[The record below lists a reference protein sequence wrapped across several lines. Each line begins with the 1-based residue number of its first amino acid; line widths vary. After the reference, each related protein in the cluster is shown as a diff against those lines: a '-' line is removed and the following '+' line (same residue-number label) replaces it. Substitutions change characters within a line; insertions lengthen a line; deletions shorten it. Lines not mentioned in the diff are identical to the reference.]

1 MATNRT
7 IPYERSLKRSKST
20 SYRMEI
26 SPEAY
31 KAFMQGILN
40 GLGIDPASRSA
51 GLFPATVKHW
61 LEKGKILEGEELPE
75 NTAAWQYSRFWTDYQ
90 KARALFEASHV
101 NNICRHSE
109 TNRKGQ
115 WTASAWLL
123 ERRRPKDYSN
133 GFIVQKQAEAQVLET
148 IKFIFDQSPTALF
161 REQFAAIVGMVP
173 ALKLSEGDE
182 YES

>member
-1 MATNRT
+1 MAANRS

-20 SYRMEI
+20 TFRMEI
-26 SPEAY
+26 GPQQY
-31 KAFMQGILN
+31 KDFMQAVLN
-40 GLGIDPASRSA
+40 GMGIDSAAWAA
-51 GLFPATVKHW
+51 GLSPSTVKHW
-61 LEKGKILEGEELPE
+61 LEKGKILDGEDLPE

-115 WTASAWLL
+115 WTASAWML
-123 ERRRPKDYSN
+123 ERRRPKDYAQAS
-133 GFIVQKQAEAQVLET
+133 IIDRQSDQKVLEMV
-148 IKFIFDQSPTALF
+148 KFILDQSPTALF
-161 REQFAAIVGMVP
+161 REQLSGIVGMIP
-173 ALKLSEGDE
+173 ALRLSEDQD